1 MDDGSDGSNN
11 NANDND
17 NDGYGTD
24 DDAGDDVDVDDD
36 DDDGGGSGG
45 GGGGDDDDDDDD
57 DEDDDDDDDDVDD
70 DDDAGGGSCGGGGGD
85 DDDDEDGA
93 DDDDDVDD
101 SENYSR
107 VTSRLFFLTAPGGP
121 PRNIRAWGVS
131 DTSFGASW
139 LPPLELNGRLEM
151 YHLIYSTDLEK
162 DYSQW
167 RFKPEASNYTVVE
180 GLKSFT
186 TYYFR
191 MVAYTRVGRGPP
203 TEMFVV
209 KTGKGG

>member
-17 NDGYGTD
+17 NDEYGTD
-24 DDAGDDVDVDDD
+24 I
-36 DDDGGGSGG
+36 
-45 GGGGDDDDDDDD
+45 DDDDDD
-57 DEDDDDDDDDVDD
+57 DEN
-70 DDDAGGGSCGGGGGD
+70 S
-85 DDDDEDGA
+85 
-93 DDDDDVDD
+93 
-101 SENYSR
+101 SH
-107 VTSRLFFLTAPGGP
+107 VTSRLFFTAPGGP

-167 RFKPEASNYTVVE
+167 RFKPEASNDTVVE
-180 GLKSFT
+180 GLKPFT

>member
-1 MDDGSDGSNN
+1 MTMMMMVSM
-11 NANDND
+11 
-17 NDGYGTD
+17 TM
-24 DDAGDDVDVDDD
+24 
-36 DDDGGGSGG
+36 
-45 GGGGDDDDDDDD
+45 
-57 DEDDDDDDDDVDD
+57 
-70 DDDAGGGSCGGGGGD
+70 
-85 DDDDEDGA
+85 
-93 DDDDDVDD
+93 
-101 SENYSR
+101 
-107 VTSRLFFLTAPGGP
+107 VTRMWMMVVMALIIILMITIIMSMVKMMMMMMMNFTALFFTAPGGP

-167 RFKPEASNYTVVE
+167 RFKPEARNYTVVE
-180 GLKSFT
+180 GLKPVT

-191 MVAYTRVGRGPP
+191 MVAYTRVGRSPP
-203 TEMFVV
+203 TKMFVV

>member
-1 MDDGSDGSNN
+1 MDDGSDSSSN
-11 NANDND
+11 NANDNG
-17 NDGYGTD
+17 NDEYGK
-24 DDAGDDVDVDDD
+24 DDD
-36 DDDGGGSGG
+36 DDDG
-45 GGGGDDDDDDDD
+45 DDDD
-57 DEDDDDDDDDVDD
+57 
-70 DDDAGGGSCGGGGGD
+70 GD
-85 DDDDEDGA
+85 G
-93 DDDDDVDD
+93 D
-101 SENYSR
+101 SENSSR
-107 VTSRLFFLTAPGGP
+107 VTSQLFFLTAPGGP

-180 GLKSFT
+180 GLKPFT

>member
-1 MDDGSDGSNN
+1 MAKAEGRGLCPDDGDDDDGVYDDDDKDVDDGCDGSNN
-11 NANDND
+11 NANDN
-17 NDGYGTD
+17 N
-24 DDAGDDVDVDDD
+24 
-36 DDDGGGSGG
+36 
-45 GGGGDDDDDDDD
+45 DDDDDDDD
-57 DEDDDDDDDDVDD
+57 DND
-70 DDDAGGGSCGGGGGD
+70 
-85 DDDDEDGA
+85 
-93 DDDDDVDD
+93 DD

-180 GLKSFT
+180 GLKPFT

-203 TEMFVV
+203 TKMFVV

>member
-1 MDDGSDGSNN
+1 
-11 NANDND
+11 
-17 NDGYGTD
+17 
-24 DDAGDDVDVDDD
+24 
-36 DDDGGGSGG
+36 
-45 GGGGDDDDDDDD
+45 
-57 DEDDDDDDDDVDD
+57 
-70 DDDAGGGSCGGGGGD
+70 
-85 DDDDEDGA
+85 
-93 DDDDDVDD
+93 
-101 SENYSR
+101 
-107 VTSRLFFLTAPGGP
+107 
-121 PRNIRAWGVS
+121 
-131 DTSFGASW
+131 
-139 LPPLELNGRLEM
+139 M

-180 GLKSFT
+180 GLKQFT